1 MEQFIFPK
9 GCVFNSLEDIK
20 DKHITVMGLGL
31 NGGGEACVKF
41 FLKHGAYVIATDMK
55 TQEQLKPT
63 IDSISHDTS
72 LDFSKLTYVLGEHRI
87 EDFKNAD
94 CEMIY
99 EFTKGKYESLDCFAT
114 ASTGQKFA
122 IELKNRD
129 ISLDKYD
136 TYLLELHKYNA
147 LMIAY
152 EESGYTP
159 LFRVYF
165 QDGVLT
171 WDISKI
177 DISGRVEEMSCAE
190 SIFNYD
196 QKRIKKIIML
206 KKEEAIDKKR
216 SGKYNC

>member
-1 MEQFIFPK
+1 MTTSEY
-9 GCVFNSLEDIK
+9 EDRGRK
-20 DKHITVMGLGL
+20 
-31 NGGGEACVKF
+31 
-41 FLKHGAYVIATDMK
+41 
-55 TQEQLKPT
+55 
-63 IDSISHDTS
+63 
-72 LDFSKLTYVLGEHRI
+72 KLV
-87 EDFKNAD
+87 EDFKNSK

-99 EFTKGKYESLDCFAT
+99 EFTKGKFDSVDCFAT
-114 ASTGQKFA
+114 ASTGQRFA

-129 ISLDKYD
+129 ISIDKYD

-177 DISGRVEEMSCAE
+177 DVDGRVEEMSCAE
-190 SIFNYD
+190 STFNYEH
-196 QKRIKKIIML
+196 KVVKKIIML
-206 KKEEAIDKKR
+206 KKEEAINDKKR
-216 SGKYNC
+216 NYRNNSQRADG